1 MFAPEAAY
9 QPIRAPSPGIFCQG
23 FLPLDESSSR
33 DYGASSTPQ
42 RDPVD
47 GTLIGC
53 HLPGSGGPE
62 AHMGRGAT
70 P

>member
-9 QPIRAPSPGIFCQG
+9 QPIRAPTPGIFCQG
-23 FLPLDESSSR
+23 FLPLDESSR

-47 GTLIGC
+47 GTR
-53 HLPGSGGPE
+53 HRVPPPGSGGPE